1 MAAAGLGGCLPP
13 GEVGAGIAK
22 RQGELG
28 LDLEAARGPESSV
41 GLWRWKQ
48 QFADGR
54 YGGVRGAGGIHRAQR
69 AWHKV
74 GAQQVYVKRMKKG
87 NKFCDVVT

>member
-13 GEVGAGIAK
+13 GEAGAGITQ

-28 LDLEAARGPESSV
+28 LDPEAARGPESSV
-41 GLWRWKQ
+41 GLWR
-48 QFADGR
+48 GR
-54 YGGVRGAGGIHRAQR
+54 AGGIHRAQR

-74 GAQQVYVKRMKKG
+74 GAQQVYVKRMKKE
-87 NKFCDVVT
+87 NEFCDVVT